1 MKKGK
6 KPIKRIDVD
15 IEPNGATTM
24 KKLWSSEDL
33 INLNRLNSM
42 SKSELIKVAKILDK
56 IK

>member
-1 MKKGK
+1 MKKNK

-15 IEPNGATTM
+15 IKPDGTTTM
-24 KKLWSSEDL
+24 KELWSSEDL

>member
-15 IEPNGATTM
+15 IEPNGETTM
-24 KKLWSSEDL
+24 KELWSSEDL